1 MIKNIVL
8 FSTLCNRDQSQ
19 QDSDMIPW
27 YNTKNIEKAQEV
39 LIDMFNHFDEDS
51 AVKVFLKNNC
61 THLLKAPTHDT
72 GVCKNYFDLSNWNIT
87 NKNQLPSK
95 ASHSLFKSLPSKTGV
110 YTIFSMPSNKFYI
123 GSTTNLDARF
133 FNHYS
138 DAKSQIL
145 RSRPFYSEVYKVGGF
160 NNFLWDQTVS
170 TTNYFQKFIQN
181 NLEYTNDYKVF
192 RVLQTFTQ
200 YEVRIYEQALKKF
213 VEPQLN
219 GEGYI
224 TFTLDWDHKDIR
236 PSLLGERPFNCIT
249 ESGRVIEF
257 TSLNSASD
265 VLGISRKTIT
275 TLMNYPNSFSYSS
288 NIGEKC
294 RFLEPHLP
302 LKYDKPYV
310 NPYNRPAIQ
319 GIDYNKLPLDKV
331 FAFTETFDL
340 YDTYSSSAE
349 AAIKCGLDKY
359 YKVSRYINN
368 RFIDCVIEGKNLK
381 LLFAQNPLSK
391 GNKKSVLCTDITTNT
406 SVKYE
411 SVNDCTRA
419 LGLPTESSS
428 NLIKN
433 YIKKGKVFQSKY
445 LITYT
450 TN

>member
-1 MIKNIVL
+1 M
-8 FSTLCNRDQSQ
+8 
-19 QDSDMIPW
+19 
-27 YNTKNIEKAQEV
+27 
-39 LIDMFNHFDEDS
+39 
-51 AVKVFLKNNC
+51 
-61 THLLKAPTHDT
+61 
-72 GVCKNYFDLSNWNIT
+72 
-87 NKNQLPSK
+87 
-95 ASHSLFKSLPSKTGV
+95 
-110 YTIFSMPSNKFYI
+110 
-123 GSTTNLDARF
+123 
-133 FNHYS
+133 
-138 DAKSQIL
+138 
-145 RSRPFYSEVYKVGGF
+145 
-160 NNFLWDQTVS
+160 
-170 TTNYFQKFIQN
+170 
-181 NLEYTNDYKVF
+181 
-192 RVLQTFTQ
+192 
-200 YEVRIYEQALKKF
+200 
-213 VEPQLN
+213 
-219 GEGYI
+219 
-224 TFTLDWDHKDIR
+224 
-236 PSLLGERPFNCIT
+236 LGERPFNCIT

-310 NPYNRPAIQ
+310 NHYNRPAIQ